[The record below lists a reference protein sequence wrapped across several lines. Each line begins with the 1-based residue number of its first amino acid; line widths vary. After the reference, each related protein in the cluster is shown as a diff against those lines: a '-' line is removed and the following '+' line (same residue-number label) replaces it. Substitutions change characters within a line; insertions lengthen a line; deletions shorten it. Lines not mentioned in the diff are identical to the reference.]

1 MAAGDMKNTTPAVL
15 VYYEDFLAGTA
26 DMTDEELGQFFRLVM
41 YQNAKGHMS
50 EDYIK
55 RVVPN
60 VLAYVLEKFT
70 ADEDGALFNERMEAE
85 IKRRVKYS
93 KSRAENSRKK
103 NNQRTCVYLM
113 ADPSNGLTKIGSSNK
128 PERRLIEVQNDINN
142 PDIYLLA
149 YCEGVPQKVEKEIH
163 DKYKAKCAYLEWYDL
178 TQSDR
183 EEIMAAYHMKKHMKA
198 HMGTVTETVTET
210 VNINKSKRK
219 ELLHPEWA

>member
-55 RVVPN
+55 RVIPN

-93 KSRAENSRKK
+93 KSRAENRKK
-103 NNQRTCVYLM
+103 K
-113 ADPSNGLTKIGSSNK
+113 DISNISFTH
-128 PERRLIEVQNDINN
+128 
-142 PDIYLLA
+142 
-149 YCEGVPQKVEKEIH
+149 VEDME
-163 DKYKAKCAYLEWYDL
+163 
-178 TQSDR
+178 
-183 EEIMAAYHMKKHMKA
+183 
-198 HMGTVTETVTET
+198 TVTGTET